1 MAIAANE
8 EEDPALAAVVL
19 LVDKDEPNT
28 EDDGDFLL
36 AVASS
41 TAKPNPASS
50 SSLLLSSLFTSRYLY
65 LIGCFGTSCR
75 TPAIGT
81 SPCGGG
87 CDVFLLVNVRFEL
100 SKKLSSSVSS
110 ESDAAAAARA
120 LLLIAPNGR
129 DRRDHGEGGEAVAAA
144 GFLWC
149 FGMINKEKRG
159 DNRRGK
165 AS

>member
-1 MAIAANE
+1 MAANE
-8 EEDPALAAVVL
+8 EDPPAVAAVVL
-19 LVDKDEPNT
+19 VVVDKDEPNT
-28 EDDGDFLL
+28 EDDKDFLR
-36 AVASS
+36 AVVSS
-41 TAKPNPASS
+41 TDKPNPASS
-50 SSLLLSSLFTSRYLY
+50 SSLLLLSSLCTSRYLY
-65 LIGCFGTSCR
+65 LTGCLGTSCR

-110 ESDAAAAARA
+110 ESDAAAARA

-129 DRRDHGEGGEAVAAA
+129 DRRDHGEAGEAVPAA
-144 GFLWC
+144 GFLLC

-159 DNRRGK
+159 DYRE
-165 AS
+165 